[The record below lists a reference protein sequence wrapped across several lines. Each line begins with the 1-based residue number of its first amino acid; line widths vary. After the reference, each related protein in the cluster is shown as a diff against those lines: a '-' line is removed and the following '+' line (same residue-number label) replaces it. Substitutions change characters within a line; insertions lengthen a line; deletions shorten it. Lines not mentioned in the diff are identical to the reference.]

1 MTNAAVALAPA
12 PANDAADPIELHLHV
27 DEPQLIAILQRR
39 SEPGEQQ
46 RFALDSLRVGLF
58 ALDHAHGRFDA
69 DRLQRE
75 AHHLIGTLN
84 ESLAAHVGTVN
95 ERVSDTLKAH
105 FDPKSGLF
113 EQRLHGLLKPDGE
126 LQRALSNAVG
136 ADGSV
141 LARTLAAHVGAG
153 SPLLRSLD
161 PKSADGVLSAIR
173 DSIAGT
179 LDQYQQAMH
188 QEMSLDN
195 DQGALRR
202 LVSELE
208 ARHGRLEAS
217 MSNRI
222 ADVVAEFSLDD
233 DESALSRLVVR
244 VEQAQKTIADQLTLD
259 NDRSALAR
267 MAHKLDATNG
277 TIRGQL
283 SLDDP
288 ESPMARMMQR
298 LTELIDSQSR
308 DQAAFREQVACS
320 FAEIS
325 ARRGAE
331 ARSPEH
337 GRVFEDL
344 VVAEMLTRAQ
354 RLGDLGEATGATVGR
369 VRHCKKGD
377 AVVELGAESVASG
390 AKIVIEAKEDRTFT
404 VKRALEE
411 LHSARDNREASVGVF
426 VFSKKTA
433 PPGSAGLTRVGQDV
447 LLVWD
452 ADDPANDVILD
463 AGLQVARALSIRA
476 SRSQEESEVMA
487 TLEPALR
494 AIEKRVNDFL
504 EIQKWASTIEGN
516 AKKIGAACEKGAV
529 ELRDQV
535 RVLEGLVE
543 SLSAAKGA
551 AE

>member
-1 MTNAAVALAPA
+1 MTNAAVALAPT

-298 LTELIDSQSR
+298 LGAHR
-308 DQAAFREQVACS
+308 
-320 FAEIS
+320 S
-325 ARRGAE
+325 AVEVLA
-331 ARSPEH
+331 
-337 GRVFEDL
+337 
-344 VVAEMLTRAQ
+344 
-354 RLGDLGEATGATVGR
+354 RLGRSTEATTHLRTCLEVALGRGSDTLRRVGA
-369 VRHCKKGD
+369 
-377 AVVELGAESVASG
+377 VAAG
-390 AKIVIEAKEDRTFT
+390 Q
-404 VKRALEE
+404 ALLRNDSLLPREE
-411 LHSARDNREASVGVF
+411 LEAAWQAC
-426 VFSKKTA
+426 FSSTDDVE
-433 PPGSAGLTRVGQDV
+433 RVV
-447 LLVWD
+447 
-452 ADDPANDVILD
+452 
-463 AGLQVARALSIRA
+463 
-476 SRSQEESEVMA
+476 RSW
-487 TLEPALR
+487 
-494 AIEKRVNDFL
+494 IY
-504 EIQKWASTIEGN
+504 
-516 AKKIGAACEKGAV
+516 
-529 ELRDQV
+529 
-535 RVLEGLVE
+535 
-543 SLSAAKGA
+543 
-551 AE
+551 